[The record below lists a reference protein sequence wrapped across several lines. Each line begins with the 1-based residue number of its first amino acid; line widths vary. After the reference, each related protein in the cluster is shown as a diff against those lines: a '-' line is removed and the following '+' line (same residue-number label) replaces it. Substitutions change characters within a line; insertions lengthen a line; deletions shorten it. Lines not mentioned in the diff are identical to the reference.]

1 MLAVDQLLLPIN
13 PTDPCGEDL
22 SFSTELDAIA
32 QARRFDDP
40 SLDQGEWVAELKE
53 ADWPFVV
60 KNCSDLIQSKSKDLR
75 LAVWLAEASA
85 KVNQFRGLGDA
96 YLLLAGLCDKF
107 WEGLYPLPD
116 EDGYGQRIGNLHWLL
131 KRSVQLVR
139 EIPITEGKDSGYS
152 TIQFELAR
160 ANSTNEDR
168 QDASRHHG
176 HLKLADVESA
186 RKKSSRAFYQNLLT
200 DARYCISA
208 LIELEQAVD
217 AWLGIDGPGF
227 TASKEALEA
236 VIRLILPFARDV
248 GAQTESHPVEEPEM
262 TIPILNNEQKMSA
275 ITPLAGTIQTRTQAL
290 AQLRLVAEFFRR
302 TEPHSPVIYL
312 AEKAADWGDLPLH
325 EWLRAV
331 VKDEGSLGHIEELLG
346 IKR

>member
-1 MLAVDQLLLPIN
+1 MFAVDQLLLPIN

-53 ADWPFVV
+53 ADWQFVI
-60 KNCSDLIQSKSKDLR
+60 KSCSDLIQFKSKDLR

-85 KVNQFRGLGDA
+85 KINQFRGLGDA

-116 EDGYGQRIGNLHWLL
+116 EDGYEQRIGNLHWLL

-139 EIPITEGKDSGYS
+139 EIPITEGKDTGYS

-160 ANSTNEDR
+160 TNATNADS
-168 QDASRHHG
+168 QDGGHHHG

-186 RKKSSRAFYQNLLT
+186 RKKSSRVFYQGLLA
-200 DARYCISA
+200 DARHCLSA
-208 LIELEQAVD
+208 LVELEQAVD
-217 AWLGIDGPGF
+217 AWLGVDGPGF
-227 TASKEALEA
+227 TASKDALEA
-236 VIRLILPFARDV
+236 VISLILPFARDV
-248 GAQTESHPVEEPEM
+248 GAQTDNNPVEVPEM
-262 TIPILNNEQKMSA
+262 ASPIINNDQKMLVT
-275 ITPLAGTIQTRTQAL
+275 TPLTGAIQTRTQAL

-331 VKDEGSLGHIEELLG
+331 VKDEGSLVHIEELLG